1 MNKSSYWL
9 TIHSTVKKQNKKTHK
24 NLAEYVVEP
33 SNTCSREP
41 TQLPIENT
49 DMVISLPCLKIFHV
63 IPLSRKWSPKS
74 SNKHFTIWLIYL
86 SVPPS
91 STCQTLPSSQWG
103 LYFQDCCFSFFFWNT
118 LLLSSLARPCPFFRA
133 QLKYYFFFE
142 AFPRQNELFCSY
154 SPIFRMLCIT
164 FFIIRC
170 LCVSPALEW
179 GREVGWK

>member
-103 LYFQDCCFSFFFWNT
+103 LYFQDCCFSFFFFGI
-118 LLLSSLARPCPFFRA
+118 LSSCLPWQGPAHSSELNSNIISSLRPSPDRMN
-133 QLKYYFFFE
+133 YSV
-142 AFPRQNELFCSY
+142 PIVLFSECY
-154 SPIFRMLCIT
+154 
-164 FFIIRC
+164 
-170 LCVSPALEW
+170 VSHFL
-179 GREVGWK
+179 

>member
-9 TIHSTVKKQNKKTHK
+9 TIHSTVKKQNKKPHK

-103 LYFQDCCFSFFFWNT
+103 LYFQDCCFSFFF
-118 LLLSSLARPCPFFRA
+118 L
-133 QLKYYFFFE
+133 E
-142 AFPRQNELFCSY
+142 Y
-154 SPIFRMLCIT
+154 SPPVF
-164 FFIIRC
+164 
-170 LCVSPALEW
+170 PGKALPILQSSTQILFLLWGLLQTEW
-179 GREVGWK
+179 TILFL